1 MEMKSET
8 IKVLLIEDDEDDY
21 ILTRELLAEVKG
33 DKYVLDWAPS
43 YEEGL
48 RAAGRGEHQV
58 CLVDYRL
65 GERSGVQLIR
75 EARESRLTIP
85 MILLT
90 GQGNHDVDV
99 EAMQAGATDYMVKD
113 DTPSALLER
122 TIRYAIELHTVR
134 RRAEE
139 VLGAYAQK

>member
-21 ILTRELLAEVKG
+21 ILTRELLSEVKG
-33 DKYVLDWAPS
+33 GNYALDWAAS

-48 RAAGRGEHQV
+48 KVAGRLEHHV

-65 GERSGVQLIR
+65 GERNGLELIR
-75 EARESRLTIP
+75 EARAARLTTP

-90 GQGNHDVDV
+90 GQGNHDVDM
-99 EAMQAGATDYMVKD
+99 EAIEAGATDYLIKD
-113 DTPSALLER
+113 ETPASRLER
-122 TIRYAIELHTVR
+122 TIRYA
-134 RRAEE
+134 
-139 VLGAYAQK
+139 

>member
-1 MEMKSET
+1 MKSQT

-21 ILTRELLAEVKG
+21 ILTRELLSEVKVG
-33 DKYVLDWAPS
+33 KYTLDWAPS

-48 RAAGRGEHQV
+48 RVAGRGEHHV

-75 EARESRLTIP
+75 EARDSRLTTP

-90 GQGNHDVDV
+90 GQGNHELDL

-113 DTPSALLER
+113 ETPSALLER
-122 TIRYAIELHTVR
+122 TIRYAIELTIER
-134 RRAEE
+134 RRTEE
-139 VLGAYAQK
+139 AL